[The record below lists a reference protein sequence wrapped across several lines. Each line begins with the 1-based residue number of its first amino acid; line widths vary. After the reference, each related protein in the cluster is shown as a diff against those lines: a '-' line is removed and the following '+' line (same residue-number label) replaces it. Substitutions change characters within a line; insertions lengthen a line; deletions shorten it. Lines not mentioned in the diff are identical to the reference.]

1 MVLDFFC
8 YFCYIQYVILTLTNR
23 FLYRLWSLDKMLF
36 TLSVFALLAFSTVF
50 IPAAKANE
58 FVSVSLQRHYTGDF
72 NIDILLSGK
81 PNKISFDVNRS
92 PVKYQKKKDAPEPK
106 PAAKQFID
114 KSKKKGISANGP
126 EKLQPAFTG
135 YFPGYPPESVLLFVV
150 STRTGLSDGEDGTLR
165 IRPPPIQV

>member
-1 MVLDFFC
+1 M
-8 YFCYIQYVILTLTNR
+8 TLNNR
-23 FLYRLWSLDKMLF
+23 FLNRLWSLDKMF
-36 TLSVFALLAFSTVF
+36 FALSVFALLAISTVF
-50 IPAAKANE
+50 TPATKANE
-58 FVSVSLQRHYTGDF
+58 IVTVSLQRHYTGDF

-81 PNKISFDVNRS
+81 PDKISFDVNRS

-106 PAAKQFID
+106 PAAKQFIG

-135 YFPGYPPESVLLFVV
+135 YFPGYPRESVLLFVV
-150 STRTGLSDGEDGTLR
+150 STKTGLSDGEDGAIR